1 LTDNKNSYY
10 YNKST
15 YKEMADKFCKYFMKE
30 RGQVTIHKEHTTV
43 ETIKINER
51 ECILA
56 EGNDY
61 DSELDALVDDMD

>member
-1 LTDNKNSYY
+1 
-10 YNKST
+10 
-15 YKEMADKFCKYFMKE
+15 MADKFCKYFMKE
-30 RGQVTIHKEHTTV
+30 REQVTIHNEHTTV
-43 ETIKINER
+43 ETIKIEKASDTINER

>member
-1 LTDNKNSYY
+1 
-10 YNKST
+10 
-15 YKEMADKFCKYFMKE
+15 MADKFCKYFMKE
-30 RGQVTIHKEHTTV
+30 RGQVTIHNEHTTV